1 MKKEITWTLSTGK
14 EAKVTVELITKETI
28 WADGDNVE
36 VNCCEM
42 KITAEVEGNG
52 CIGTTRPTSIP
63 KNDRGL
69 VAAIGKLGINRDN
82 LNRINAAIAEIEAT
96 PEWQAK
102 IKGMEIAARES
113 AEYEAH
119 RAKMRKV
126 MGY

>member
-14 EAKVTVELITKETI
+14 EAKVTIELITKETI
-28 WADGDNVE
+28 WADGDNVTIK
-36 VNCCEM
+36 CCKM
-42 KITAEVEGNG
+42 AIVAEVEGHG
-52 CIGTTRPTSIP
+52 CVGTTKPNSIP

-69 VAAIGKLGINRDN
+69 VAAIGKLGINREN
-82 LNRINAAIAEIEAT
+82 LDKINAAIAEIEAT